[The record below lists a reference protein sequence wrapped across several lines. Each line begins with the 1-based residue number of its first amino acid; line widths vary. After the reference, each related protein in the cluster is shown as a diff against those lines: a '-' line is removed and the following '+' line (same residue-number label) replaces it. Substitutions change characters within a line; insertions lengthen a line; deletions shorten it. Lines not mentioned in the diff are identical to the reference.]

1 MKKKR
6 KLKWFVYPTI
16 LLFSIFILPL
26 TLSKFSNSYSN
37 DQINLTITKPVYTIK
52 FDSNGGTGSMNDMAN
67 IVYGSTRYLPNNAF
81 TRTNYFFD
89 GWNTE
94 RDGSGT
100 SYSNGQQI
108 KNLTTVNNDEITLF
122 AQWYDKSYLD
132 NLTFEEDFTC
142 TQEVRTF
149 TAPITGRY
157 LLEAW
162 GAQGGDASEV
172 SAADKV
178 MPAVPGGRGGYSY
191 GIVTLN
197 EGDEVYVVVGCQ
209 GETIDDISNGKVK
222 LGGYNGGGNAILDIT
237 LNSQG
242 SGGGAT
248 HFAVNKNLGELR
260 KYSSTA
266 NQNNILL
273 VAGGG
278 GGSYNSA
285 YIFYYSTGGAGGGEN
300 GGPAV
305 IYYNTDYVSTP
316 IEVNGFT
323 YSQGLEVPGGS
334 QSQQTSPSPF
344 RFGTF
349 GLGVSAN
356 YDSTGTDAG
365 AGGGWYGGSK
375 LRKSSGNGGMAGSGG
390 SGHVNNNIINI
401 GETLAGSSMIPTHDG
416 SSTMLGNS
424 GDGYAKISLINPH
437 YKVKFDANGGTGT
450 MSDMDFV
457 YGTAQNLTANT
468 FTRSEHEFIGWNTK
482 ADGTG
487 TSYANNVSV
496 NNLSTTDGDEITL
509 YAQWRNRLIYF
520 QMPPDWYGTNVCAKL
535 YTQTQANDPDC
546 LASDAMTLVDN
557 DKKIYKFDT
566 SSYSNIDDYTIVYFS
581 NGITIEDASGKTPR
595 RAIAQ
600 NFQDTSGKAKLEQIF
615 VPELY
620 NESGKTRVYGYATNF
635 YFYLWK
641 GDNNNGWPGSSG
653 TVIGQRIHK
662 LEFNTADYEN
672 MIVDQGSGQNQSENL
687 TTPQYQDITYKLTS
701 TQISGRKFVH
711 LAFRL
716 FYEGSWHNYDNW
728 INSEYNTWYSNDY
741 ADFQAAKTNLNY

>member
-6 KLKWFVYPTI
+6 RLKWFVYPAI
-16 LLFSIFILPL
+16 LLFSIFLLPL

-37 DQINLTITKPVYTIK
+37 GQINLNITKPGYTVK
-52 FDSNGGTGSMNDMAN
+52 FNNNGGTGYINDMN
-67 IVYGSTRYLPNNAF
+67 FVYGTAQNLTLNTF
-81 TRTNYFFD
+81 TRTDYYFD
-89 GWNTE
+89 GWNTKS
-94 RDGSGT
+94 DGTGT
-100 SYSNGQQI
+100 SYSNGQEVN
-108 KNLTTVNNDEITLF
+108 NLTTVNNAEITLY

-132 NLTFEEDFTC
+132 DVTFEEDYTC
-142 TQEVRTF
+142 TKSVKTF
-149 TAPITGRY
+149 IAPITGRY

-162 GAQGGDASEV
+162 GAQGGDALEITKD
-172 SAADKV
+172 DKT
-178 MPAVPGGRGGYSY
+178 MPLVDGGKGGYSY

-197 EGDEVYVVVGCQ
+197 AGDEVYVAVGCQ
-209 GETIDDISNGKVK
+209 GKSSQNAAENVVEQ
-222 LGGYNGGGNAILDIT
+222 GGYNGGGAAVSGGTTNT
-237 LNSQG
+237 QG

-248 HFAVNKNLGELR
+248 HFAINNNLGEL
-260 KYSSTA
+260 KNYSS
-266 NQNNILL
+266 NKNDILI

-278 GGSYNSA
+278 GGSYNSVDI
-285 YIFYYSTGGAGGGEN
+285 YYYSTGGVGGGEN
-300 GGPAV
+300 GGPATV
-305 IYYNTDYVSTP
+305 YYNTNYRSSPFVAR
-316 IEVNGFT
+316 GFI
-323 YSQGLEVPGGS
+323 YSQALEIPGAT
-334 QSQQTSPSPF
+334 QTEQTSPTTF
-344 RFGTF
+344 RYGTF
-349 GLGVSAN
+349 GQGISAN
-356 YDSTGTDAG
+356 KEITGVDSG
-365 AGGGWYGGSK
+365 AGGGWYGGNK
-375 LRKSSGNGGMAGSGG
+375 LNRNTGYGGMAGSGG
-390 SGHVNNNIINI
+390 SGHINNNIINI

-487 TSYANNVSV
+487 TSYANSISV

-641 GDNNNGWPGSSG
+641 GDNNNGWPGSRG

-701 TQISGRKFVH
+701 TQISGRKFAH

-728 INSEYNTWYSNDY
+728 INSEYNTWYANDY
-741 ADFQAAKTNLNY
+741 ADFQTAKTNLNY